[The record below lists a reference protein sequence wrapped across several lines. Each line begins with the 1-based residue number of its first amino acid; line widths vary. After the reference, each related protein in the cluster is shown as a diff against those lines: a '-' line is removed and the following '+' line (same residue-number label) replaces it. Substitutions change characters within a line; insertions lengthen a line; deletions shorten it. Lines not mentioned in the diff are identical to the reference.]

1 MGYSIAAPI
10 KSYKAKNEMLGFL
23 NRNFNNLGDIYIRG
37 PLDGR
42 FLSYNDKKC
51 AIGFDGT
58 TISDYMIG
66 VCAWIALKVGRVY
79 VFPTK
84 EKPKAAG
91 PCKVLRYD
99 GVETW
104 PLLVTQRYR
113 KPHNGYV
120 QVNWVGALVPKP
132 QYRRGLFRFLVDH
145 KYEEAVYEELKRL
158 DSLWNKRNK

>member
-10 KSYKAKNEMLGFL
+10 KSYKAKNEMLSFL
-23 NRNFNNLGDIYIRG
+23 HRNFDNLGDVYIRG

-42 FLSYNDKKC
+42 FLSYNDKRC

-120 QVNWVGALVPKP
+120 QVNWVGCLVPKP
-132 QYRRGLFRFLVDH
+132 CSNRLINFFNPTKNEDI
-145 KYEEAVYEELKRL
+145 YEELKRL
-158 DSLWNKRNK
+158 DSLWLKRNK